1 MRCSCWAKQ
10 RSHMLGSA
18 QRTPPAHCCCWVQEL
33 AAAFRAGD
41 LQLAA
46 ELTTQL
52 RYICRIREAIVDKL

>member
-1 MRCSCWAKQ
+1 
-10 RSHMLGSA
+10 MLGSA